1 MFKSNT
7 IIWLDIFLIGALT
20 PTPSRTDFDVTGPHP
35 NRGGEMI
42 EMSRLLPN
50 NTMETSNTETRNS
63 FDEKHLDCEVVI
75 RRKKNSNDRNQE
87 QNGNE
92 DNKMLMS
99 RTSDLTA
106 SITSND
112 LTIRAFDSPTIYYKA
127 TNDILTPKS
136 LRKEGSLGCYDNDE
150 DDFDGD
156 DIDSGGG
163 GSNSGGLSETD
174 TLLSS
179 RKASHILNLT
189 HIEDNDICFA
199 DDWRSEESFEI

>member
-1 MFKSNT
+1 
-7 IIWLDIFLIGALT
+7 
-20 PTPSRTDFDVTGPHP
+20 
-35 NRGGEMI
+35 MI
-42 EMSRLLPN
+42 EMTRLMPN
-50 NTMETSNTETRNS
+50 NEKETNDKDNRNS
-63 FDEKHLDCEVVI
+63 FDEKELDCEVVI

-199 DDWRSEESFEI
+199 DD

>member
-1 MFKSNT
+1 M
-7 IIWLDIFLIGALT
+7 T
-20 PTPSRTDFDVTGPHP
+20 PTPSRTDFDVSSSPYNKDGEAFEMTRLIPHKR
-35 NRGGEMI
+35 NEMNNIEKGNTAGEK
-42 EMSRLLPN
+42 E
-50 NTMETSNTETRNS
+50 
-63 FDEKHLDCEVVI
+63 LDCEVVF
-75 RRKKNSNDRNQE
+75 RRKKAHSNDQGIE

-92 DNKMLMS
+92 DKMLTS

-112 LTIRAFDSPTIYYKA
+112 LTIRAFNSPTIYYKS
-127 TNDILTPKS
+127 TNDGSTPKS
-136 LRKEGSLGCYDNDE
+136 IRKEGSIGCYDNDE

-163 GSNSGGLSETD
+163 GSNSGGFSETD

-179 RKASHILNLT
+179 KKASHILNLT

-199 DDWRSEESFEI
+199 DD

>member
-1 MFKSNT
+1 
-7 IIWLDIFLIGALT
+7 
-20 PTPSRTDFDVTGPHP
+20 
-35 NRGGEMI
+35 
-42 EMSRLLPN
+42 
-50 NTMETSNTETRNS
+50 
-63 FDEKHLDCEVVI
+63 VI
-75 RRKKNSNDRNQE
+75 RRKKNSNERNQE

-92 DNKMLMS
+92 ENKMLMS

-127 TNDILTPKS
+127 TNDGSTPKS
-136 LRKEGSLGCYDNDE
+136 LRKEGSIECYDNDE

-163 GSNSGGLSETD
+163 GSNSGGFSETD

-179 RKASHILNLT
+179 KKTSHILNLT

-199 DDWRSEESFEI
+199 DD

>member
-1 MFKSNT
+1 
-7 IIWLDIFLIGALT
+7 
-20 PTPSRTDFDVTGPHP
+20 
-35 NRGGEMI
+35 MI
-42 EMSRLLPN
+42 EMTRLLPN
-50 NTMETSNTETRNS
+50 NTKETNNKENRNS
-63 FDEKHLDCEVVI
+63 FEEKDLDCEVVI

-127 TNDILTPKS
+127 TNDRLTPKS

-179 RKASHILNLT
+179 KKASHILNLT

-199 DDWRSEESFEI
+199 DD

>member
-1 MFKSNT
+1 M
-7 IIWLDIFLIGALT
+7 LGALT
-20 PTPSRTDFDVTGPHP
+20 PTPSRTDFDVSSPQY
-35 NRGGEMI
+35 NKDGEAFEMTQLLHNKTK
-42 EMSRLLPN
+42 EMSN
-50 NTMETSNTETRNS
+50 NEKGNTAN
-63 FDEKHLDCEVVI
+63 EKELDCEVVF
-75 RRKKNSNDRNQE
+75 RRKKNNSNERGIE

-92 DNKMLMS
+92 DKMLTS

-112 LTIRAFDSPTIYYKA
+112 LTIRAFNSPTIYYKP
-127 TNDILTPKS
+127 TNDGSTPRS
-136 LRKEGSLGCYDNDE
+136 LRKEGSIGCYDNDE

-163 GSNSGGLSETD
+163 GSNSGGFSETD

-179 RKASHILNLT
+179 KKASHILNLT

-199 DDWRSEESFEI
+199 DD